1 MAGLKGLKKGER
13 LEVEAQAENFI
24 VGAQERVDA
33 LSILP
38 KEVRTRVF
46 ERYTFSLNPSVSQ
59 AIDDISLIP
68 RSFKINRSEVV
79 KAAVEYLKDLPE
91 EQLIEILQKIRK

>member
-24 VGAQERVDA
+24 VGAQERV
-33 LSILP
+33 
-38 KEVRTRVF
+38 
-46 ERYTFSLNPSVSQ
+46 YTFSLNPSVSQ

-79 KAAVEYLKDLPE
+79 KAAVEYLKNLPE

>member
-68 RSFKINRSEVV
+68 RSLKIKPS
-79 KAAVEYLKDLPE
+79 
-91 EQLIEILQKIRK
+91 EIL